1 MYGKVV
7 LENGGML
14 MFISYYY
21 KDQRICNKAFYSYV
35 YALGSVPDCSKT
47 QKKECDKAVNTYPS
61 TIQFATDQF
70 QTPNMCDTAADT

>member
-1 MYGKVV
+1 
-7 LENGGML
+7 
-14 MFISYYY
+14 MFIPYYY

-61 TIQFATDQF
+61 TIQFATD
-70 QTPNMCDTAADT
+70 